1 MVTRNKPKVCNN
13 YWFPKGTNHGCSL
26 REQQLLFFKPPWL
39 LLFNFNKN
47 SIFVFIFV
55 SSLLR
60 YSNKRS
66 TTIMGLFLF
75 LRSKNNPNH
84 VKNRY
89 FIASVVIKDFK
100 VKIESFIN
108 LLKIF
113 CFQDF
118 FKERVT

>member
-1 MVTRNKPKVCNN
+1 M
-13 YWFPKGTNHGCSL
+13 
-26 REQQLLFFKPPWL
+26 E
-39 LLFNFNKN
+39 
-47 SIFVFIFV
+47 
-55 SSLLR
+55 
-60 YSNKRS
+60 
-66 TTIMGLFLF
+66 LFLF
-75 LRSKNNPNH
+75 LLRKNNPNH